1 MRKTA
6 KENVKKSFEQRVV
19 QEFQSPFF
27 QKWDVDFI
35 RILALTLMVEAI
47 LIILLASQPVP
58 VQSEK
63 DISRIQERFANFIL
77 DEAVRRENQ
86 VVAANGSG
94 AVVETEVE
102 EPGDG
107 GEGEGAGGGEGDD
120 VGRGESGEGSGEVT
134 PAVTRAEARMA
145 ASEARRRSREAISQ
159 EVSSKGILGL
169 LTGTGSAAEGDAVS
183 GLFDHGSG
191 AGSGE
196 DLDQVLASVD
206 GLKTQ
211 GGARGSGSGG
221 GTGGR
226 RGGRSGK
233 KAGIDDLVSDLGG
246 AQSESMTRHGELKVE
261 APSEVEGRG
270 RKSIYRSPEAI
281 QQVLLAHN
289 SAVRYCYERELKRT
303 PTLKGK
309 ISVRITVDANGHVK
323 KAEIVTST
331 LNNARV
337 ERCIL
342 ARIRLW
348 KDFQPIRSD
357 EGDVTFRQTYTFGY

>member
-1 MRKTA
+1 MMGSTS
-6 KENVKKSFEQRVV
+6 KENVKKSFEQRIV
-19 QEFQSPFF
+19 QEFQKPFL
-27 QKWDVDFI
+27 QKWDMNFI
-35 RILALTLMVEAI
+35 RILALTLVIEAVM
-47 LIILLASQPVP
+47 IIFLASQPMP
-58 VQSEK
+58 EYSEK

-77 DEAVRRENQ
+77 EESVRKKND
-86 VVAANGSG
+86 VMSANGSRT
-94 AVVETEVE
+94 VVETEAE
-102 EPGDG
+102 ALGDG
-107 GEGEGAGGGEGDD
+107 GEGEGEGGGEGDD
-120 VGRGESGEGSGEVT
+120 SGDGAGEAA
-134 PAVTRAEARMA
+134 PAVTRIEARMA

-169 LTGTGSAAEGDAVS
+169 LTGTGSAAEGDAVAGLFNDGS
-183 GLFDHGSG
+183 GLG
-191 AGSGE
+191 ARE

-211 GGARGSGSGG
+211 SSSGG
-221 GTGGR
+221 SSGAGGSGGR
-226 RGGRSGK
+226 RGGRSGR

-246 AQSESMTRHGELKVE
+246 AQSESLSRHGELRVE
-261 APSEVEGRG
+261 EPSDVEGRG

-281 QQVLLAHN
+281 QEVLIAHN
-289 SAVRYCYERELKRT
+289 AAVRYCYERELKRT

-309 ISVRITVDANGHVK
+309 ISVRITVDSNGHVK

-348 KDFQPIRSD
+348 KDFQPIRAE